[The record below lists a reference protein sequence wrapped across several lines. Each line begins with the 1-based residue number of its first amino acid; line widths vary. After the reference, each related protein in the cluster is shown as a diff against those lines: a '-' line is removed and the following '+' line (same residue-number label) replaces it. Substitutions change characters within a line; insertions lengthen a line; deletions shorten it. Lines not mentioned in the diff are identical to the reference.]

1 MLSRL
6 GVSLSALGLVTGGLA
21 LGTPA
26 QADVRVGVMTCD
38 MDSGFGYVLGSS
50 RDLHCT
56 FVPAAGAAEHYAGT
70 ISKFGVDIG
79 YVQNAVIV
87 WTVVAPTVA
96 LPPGSLT
103 GTYGGATASATI
115 GVRVGASVLVEWLQ
129 RYGLAAASQHRG
141 RYRSQCFGWL
151 RIDEPDLSAQLAQR
165 ERTAGAEIAA
175 GAGTGA
181 ATGSIDS
188 DGQYYPAPCL
198 GASPAHHSHKPPHFS
213 SSCGTWSCRSGRQ
226 RCSIEPLNGR

>member
-1 MLSRL
+1 MRRRFGMALST
-6 GVSLSALGLVTGGLA
+6 LGLVTGGLA

-26 QADVRVGVMTCD
+26 QADVRIGVMTCD

-56 FVPAAGAAEHYAGT
+56 FVPGAGAAEHYAGT

-96 LPPGSLT
+96 LPSGSLS

-115 GVRVGASVLVEWLQ
+115 GVGVGANVLVGGSSVTISLQ
-129 RYGLAAASQHRG
+129 PVSIEG
-141 RYRSQCFGWL
+141 
-151 RIDEPDLSAQLAQR
+151 
-165 ERTAGAEIAA
+165 
-175 GAGTGA
+175 GTGLNVS
-181 ATGSIDS
+181 G
-188 DGQYYPAPCL
+188 GF
-198 GASPAHHSHKPPHFS
+198 ASMSLTFQPS
-213 SSCGTWSCRSGRQ
+213 
-226 RCSIEPLNGR
+226 

>member
-6 GVSLSALGLVTGGLA
+6 GVALSALGLVTGGLA

-26 QADVRVGVMTCD
+26 QADVRVGVMTCG

-50 RDLHCT
+50 RGLDCT
-56 FVPAAGAAEHYAGT
+56 FVPAAGAPEHYAGT

-103 GTYGGATASATI
+103 GTYGGATGSVTV
-115 GVRVGASVLVEWLQ
+115 GVGVGANVLMGGSSQTISLQPVSVQ
-129 RYGLAAASQHRG
+129 G
-141 RYRSQCFGWL
+141 
-151 RIDEPDLSAQLAQR
+151 
-165 ERTAGAEIAA
+165 
-175 GAGTGA
+175 GTGLNVA
-181 ATGSIDS
+181 G
-188 DGQYYPAPCL
+188 GF
-198 GASPAHHSHKPPHFS
+198 ASMS
-213 SSCGTWSCRSGRQ
+213 
-226 RCSIEPLNGR
+226 LNFQPS

>member
-6 GVSLSALGLVTGGLA
+6 GVALSALGLVTGGLA

-56 FVPAAGAAEHYAGT
+56 FVPTTGAPEHYAGT
-70 ISKFGVDIG
+70 ISKFGIDIG
-79 YVQNAVIV
+79 YVRSAAIV

-103 GTYGGATASATI
+103 GSYGGATASATV
-115 GVRVGASVLVEWLQ
+115 GVGANVLVGGSSDTISLQ
-129 RYGLAAASQHRG
+129 PVSVEGGVGLNVAGGFA
-141 RYRSQCFGWL
+141 L
-151 RIDEPDLSAQLAQR
+151 LS
-165 ERTAGAEIAA
+165 
-175 GAGTGA
+175 
-181 ATGSIDS
+181 
-188 DGQYYPAPCL
+188 
-198 GASPAHHSHKPPHFS
+198 
-213 SSCGTWSCRSGRQ
+213 
-226 RCSIEPLNGR
+226 LNFQPS

>member
-6 GVSLSALGLVTGGLA
+6 GVTLSALGLVTGGLA

-26 QADVRVGVMTCD
+26 QADVRVGVMSCD

-50 RDLHCT
+50 RGLHCT
-56 FVPAAGAAEHYAGT
+56 FVPAAGAPEHYAGT

-103 GTYGGATASATI
+103 GTYGGATGSVTV
-115 GVRVGASVLVEWLQ
+115 GVGVGANVLVGGSGETISLQ
-129 RYGLAAASQHRG
+129 PISIEG
-141 RYRSQCFGWL
+141 
-151 RIDEPDLSAQLAQR
+151 
-165 ERTAGAEIAA
+165 
-175 GAGTGA
+175 GTGLNVA
-181 ATGSIDS
+181 G
-188 DGQYYPAPCL
+188 GF
-198 GASPAHHSHKPPHFS
+198 ASMSLTFQPS
-213 SSCGTWSCRSGRQ
+213 
-226 RCSIEPLNGR
+226 

>member
-6 GVSLSALGLVTGGLA
+6 GVALSALGLVTGGLA

-56 FVPAAGAAEHYAGT
+56 FVPTTGAPEHYAGT
-70 ISKFGVDIG
+70 ISKFGIDIG
-79 YVQNAVIV
+79 YVQSAAIV

-103 GTYGGATASATI
+103 GSYGGATASATV
-115 GVRVGASVLVEWLQ
+115 GVGVGVGANVLVV
-129 RYGLAAASQHRG
+129 
-141 RYRSQCFGWL
+141 
-151 RIDEPDLSAQLAQR
+151 RI
-165 ERTAGAEIAA
+165 
-175 GAGTGA
+175 
-181 ATGSIDS
+181 
-188 DGQYYPAPCL
+188 
-198 GASPAHHSHKPPHFS
+198 
-213 SSCGTWSCRSGRQ
+213 
-226 RCSIEPLNGR
+226 

>member
-1 MLSRL
+1 MLNRL
-6 GVSLSALGLVTGGLA
+6 GVALSALGLVTGGLA

-56 FVPAAGAAEHYAGT
+56 FVPAAGAPEHYAGT

-79 YVQNAVIV
+79 YMQNAVIV

-103 GTYGGATASATI
+103 GTYGGATGSVTV
-115 GVRVGASVLVEWLQ
+115 GVGVGANVLVGGSSDTISLQ
-129 RYGLAAASQHRG
+129 PVSIEG
-141 RYRSQCFGWL
+141 
-151 RIDEPDLSAQLAQR
+151 
-165 ERTAGAEIAA
+165 
-175 GAGTGA
+175 GTGLNVA
-181 ATGSIDS
+181 GGFASIRLTFQPS
-188 DGQYYPAPCL
+188 
-198 GASPAHHSHKPPHFS
+198 
-213 SSCGTWSCRSGRQ
+213 
-226 RCSIEPLNGR
+226 

>member
-1 MLSRL
+1 MLSKRSHKLFDRRAGAPRALDPLRFGKREIDTMLNRL
-6 GVSLSALGLVTGGLA
+6 GVALSALGLVTGGLA

-56 FVPAAGAAEHYAGT
+56 FVPAAGAPEHYAGT

-79 YVQNAVIV
+79 YMQNAVIV

-103 GTYGGATASATI
+103 GTYGGATGSVTV
-115 GVRVGASVLVEWLQ
+115 GVGVGANVLVGGSSDTISLQ
-129 RYGLAAASQHRG
+129 PVSIEG
-141 RYRSQCFGWL
+141 
-151 RIDEPDLSAQLAQR
+151 
-165 ERTAGAEIAA
+165 
-175 GAGTGA
+175 GTGLNVA
-181 ATGSIDS
+181 GGFASIRLTFQPS
-188 DGQYYPAPCL
+188 
-198 GASPAHHSHKPPHFS
+198 
-213 SSCGTWSCRSGRQ
+213 
-226 RCSIEPLNGR
+226 